1 MQASAG
7 HGGLPR
13 RSIVPLPAPAY
24 RSPLRASLRDRLR
37 PNLDTA
43 STRQGRRLSKKT
55 GTLVRGVPNSG
66 QNVLQPSIV
75 IFGRLRLP
83 SQKRPRAAGA
93 PPVESDSRVG
103 KTPRS
108 PCLVQKH
115 RDHRGGQGGAER
127 DQGDLPAG
135 HAAGDDRVAV
145 AWTGGAADALD
156 LFVPPAPTEHASGGH
171 RPAPGGVGL
180 LEEDGRRRRGLQL
193 PRPLGRLGDLSDHL
207 AHGLVLR
214 FEGDIG
220 LGYHANKQVV
230 IVHDRQPPHLMLCH
244 QVKRV

>member
-1 MQASAG
+1 MRPQWNQIAG
-7 HGGLPR
+7 WVR
-13 RSIVPLPAPAY
+13 RHAVRVWS
-24 RSPLRASLRDRLR
+24 RS
-37 PNLDTA
+37 TA
-43 STRQGRRLSKKT
+43 ITAAA
-55 GTLVRGVPNSG
+55 
-66 QNVLQPSIV
+66 
-75 IFGRLRLP
+75 
-83 SQKRPRAAGA
+83 RAAPSAIRVICQPGM
-93 PPVESDSRVG
+93 PPVTTG
-103 KTPRS
+103 W
-108 PCLVQKH
+108 
-115 RDHRGGQGGAER
+115 
-127 DQGDLPAG
+127 
-135 HAAGDDRVAV
+135 AV